1 MKTIDIDSWNRK
13 QQFEHFK
20 DFADPYFSV
29 TIPFDVTKAYQSAKQ
44 RSISFFARYLH
55 DCIKAINAVEN
66 LRYRIVDDKVVVY
79 DTIHASATLVR
90 PDNTFS
96 LSFINFDS
104 DIDAFINN
112 LEAEKK
118 RVRETAD
125 FYPPV
130 NGLDCIHCSALPWI
144 NFSSNKEA
152 NSGEPDSVPKLAF
165 SKTTRNVEGNLI
177 MNVSIA
183 VHHALVDGYHV
194 GLFSEAFQQNL
205 NQQ

>member
-1 MKTIDIDSWNRK
+1 MITIDGRPMLWIGVDGRVYGSSQHDHFDVDKTIQLVYHVN
-13 QQFEHFK
+13 
-20 DFADPYFSV
+20 
-29 TIPFDVTKAYQSAKQ
+29 
-44 RSISFFARYLH
+44 
-55 DCIKAINAVEN
+55 AIME
-66 LRYRIVDDKVVVY
+66 D
-79 DTIHASATLVR
+79 
-90 PDNTFS
+90 
-96 LSFINFDS
+96 INFDS

-130 NGLDCIHCSALPWI
+130 NGIDCIHCSALPWI

-183 VHHALVDGYHV
+183 VHHALVDGYHI